1 MAFIQRAI
9 AILTHPVAFISNLI
23 RTFKLI
29 SHRYETTIV
38 RRELD
43 GLEVKM
49 RRPLD
54 PEGIYIYPLS
64 AAFYCPELFRVILTM
79 APRAIFPL
87 APTTPIFRIPT
98 SS

>member
-1 MAFIQRAI
+1 MAVIQRAV

-29 SHRYETTIV
+29 SHKYETTVV

-54 PEGIYIYPLS
+54 PEGTYIYPLL
-64 AAFYCPELFRVILTM
+64 AAF
-79 APRAIFPL
+79 
-87 APTTPIFRIPT
+87 
-98 SS
+98 

>member
-9 AILTHPVAFISNLI
+9 AILTHPVAFVSNLI

-29 SHRYETTIV
+29 SHSYETTVV

-54 PEGIYIYPLS
+54 PEGKITYSYPLS
-64 AAFYCPELFRVILTM
+64 SRCI
-79 APRAIFPL
+79 
-87 APTTPIFRIPT
+87 
-98 SS
+98 